1 MDANHGPVSKLSADA
16 CNKRLEQGKRRLVNG
31 HELQARS
38 TTGPLQRERPVMMF
52 VCYSLTLGILGFAY
66 HAPDLALL
74 IGLLFLAKYML
85 K

>member
-1 MDANHGPVSKLSADA
+1 
-16 CNKRLEQGKRRLVNG
+16 
-31 HELQARS
+31 
-38 TTGPLQRERPVMMF
+38 MMF

-74 IGLLFLAKYML
+74 IVLLFLAKTLL

>member
-1 MDANHGPVSKLSADA
+1 
-16 CNKRLEQGKRRLVNG
+16 
-31 HELQARS
+31 
-38 TTGPLQRERPVMMF
+38 MMF

-74 IGLLFLAKYML
+74 IGMLILARLLL

>member
-1 MDANHGPVSKLSADA
+1 
-16 CNKRLEQGKRRLVNG
+16 
-31 HELQARS
+31 
-38 TTGPLQRERPVMMF
+38 MMF

-74 IGLLFLAKYML
+74 IVLLFLAKYLL